1 MSELRVI
8 ISGGGTG
15 GHIFPA
21 LAIAGEIR
29 RRFPESEILFVGAA
43 GRMEMEKVPAAGF
56 RITGLP
62 VMGFPR
68 KPGINTL
75 KFLVRLLQSMIMA
88 RRIIREFKP
97 DLAIGVGGYASGP
110 LLRAATAKNIPA
122 LIQEQNSYA
131 GITNKLL
138 GKKVQSICV
147 AYDGMERFFPK
158 HKIII
163 TGNPV
168 RQNLLNITASKEEA
182 LAHFNI
188 PSGKKVVLI
197 TGGSLGAR
205 SINNAILKN
214 LDLLK
219 ESGVHFIW
227 QTGSFYYEE
236 MVAKTSD
243 NMPYNLQIHKFLNN
257 MEMAYMAADAVIS
270 RAGAGTI
277 SELCLVGKPAILV
290 PSPNV
295 SEDHQTRNAMALAGK
310 NAAMLIKDNNI
321 ENELI
326 GETISLIA
334 DPERMARLADNIKKL
349 ALPDATSRIVD
360 EAMRILKK

>member
-1 MSELRVI
+1 MSEPRVI

-29 RRFPESEILFVGAA
+29 RRFPDSEILFVGAT

-68 KPGINTL
+68 KPGIYTL
-75 KFLVRLLQSMIMA
+75 KFFVRLFRSMIMA
-88 RRIIREFKP
+88 RRIIREFNP

-110 LLRAATAKNIPA
+110 LLRAATAKKIPA

-158 HKIII
+158 DKIII

-182 LAHFNI
+182 LAHFDI

-214 LDLLK
+214 LALLRD
-219 ESGVHFIW
+219 SDVHFIW

-236 MVAKTSD
+236 MVAKTRD
-243 NMPYNLQIHKFLNN
+243 NMPENLHIHKFLNN

-277 SELCLVGKPAILV
+277 SELCLVGKPTILV

-295 SEDHQTRNAMALAGK
+295 SEDHQTRNAMALESK
-310 NAAMLIKDNNI
+310 QAAILLKDNNI
-321 ENELI
+321 EHELI
-326 GETISLIA
+326 GETIRLIA

-360 EAMRILKK
+360 EAMRILRK